1 MANVHLIIGEDD
13 FLVSE
18 TAKKLIGDGQG
29 LEVIDSNTATNAD
42 LQLKD
47 LVAADASFSTPPF
60 LDPVKVTW
68 WKNVRFLPQGG
79 KGGPSEDV
87 KKALEKFAAKIAANP
102 LPDNQKFILS
112 GPKLLATS
120 VFAKTLKSVAEVAVC
135 AAGKPWEQARIA
147 VQRVTE
153 LAAELNLAFD
163 CGVADL
169 FVARVG
175 TDTRSLM
182 SELGKMR
189 DYLGKDQHTITAE
202 SVANITSQGIG
213 VEPEIWAITDAL
225 GERSLEKTLAAARR
239 FEQENGFAVLV
250 TTVVEKFFRQL
261 AELKDAQEKGKTDAA
276 TEGMAPFAVKK
287 NLGFLRNWTLREL
300 RVARF
305 RFLTLREKVVSS
317 SGSADVLVLT
327 ELVRVCRRPAARGG
341 VR

>member
-13 FLVSE
+13 FLVTE

-29 LEVIDSNTATNAD
+29 LEVIDSNAASNAD

-68 WKNVRFLPQGG
+68 WKNVKFLPQGG
-79 KGGPSEDV
+79 KGGPSEEV

-102 LPDNQKFILS
+102 LGDNQKFILS
-112 GPKLLATS
+112 GPRLLANS
-120 VFAKTLKSVAEVAVC
+120 IFAKTLKRVAEIAVF
-135 AAGKPWEQARIA
+135 AAGKPWEQEKAA
-147 VQRVTE
+147 VSRV
-153 LAAELNLAFD
+153 LDFAAGLDLRFER
-163 CGVADL
+163 GVADR

-175 TDTRSLM
+175 SDTRSLM

-189 DYLGKDQHTITAE
+189 DYLGDARHVVTE
-202 SVANITSQGIG
+202 EDVADISSQGVG
-213 VEPEIWAITDAL
+213 TEPQIWAITDAL
-225 GERSLEKTLAAARR
+225 GDRSLDKALDAARR

-261 AELKDAQEKGKTDAA
+261 AALKDAKEKGREQELTKD
-276 TEGMAPFAVKK
+276 MNPFVARK

-305 RFLTLREKVVSS
+305 RFLALREKVVSS

-327 ELVRVCRRPAARGG
+327 ELVRTCRRPAARGG